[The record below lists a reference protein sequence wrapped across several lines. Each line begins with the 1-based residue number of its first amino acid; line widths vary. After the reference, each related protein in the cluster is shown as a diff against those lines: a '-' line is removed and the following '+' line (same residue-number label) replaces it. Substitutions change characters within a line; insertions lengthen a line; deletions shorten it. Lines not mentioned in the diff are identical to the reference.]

1 MQVRLNTDI
10 AYYVNSDLR
19 TARIGEV
26 VTDFSDTEATSMVLR
41 GVASWIDE
49 VPLEETPAVPADK
62 PKQKKAATKVADIL
76 S

>member
-19 TARIGEV
+19 TAQIGEV

-41 GVASWIDE
+41 GIASWVIDE
-49 VPLEETPAVPADK
+49 VASEETQAVPVK
-62 PKQKKAATKVADIL
+62 PARKRGA
-76 S
+76 